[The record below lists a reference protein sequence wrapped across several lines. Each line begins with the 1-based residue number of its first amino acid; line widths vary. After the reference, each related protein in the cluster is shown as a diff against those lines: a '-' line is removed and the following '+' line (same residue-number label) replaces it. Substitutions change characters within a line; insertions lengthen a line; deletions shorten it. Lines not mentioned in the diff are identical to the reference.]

1 MAKRSNKL
9 TGNATKPITDF
20 FKPKSLS
27 QSSSLATVASN
38 SDAPSSSEPTV
49 SSIASSQIF
58 LSQFSSS
65 THPPRV
71 IHIQEKLQS
80 RVLEDTTSLR
90 KVSWSPTKPMV
101 QTVSSTS
108 SLKRSR
114 SPDTQSPGL
123 NPLPLRRIQKPLPGT
138 CSSPARRNAKFDTDS
153 NRERDSVV
161 YVKRMVRSA

>member
-38 SDAPSSSEPTV
+38 LDAPSSLEPTV
-49 SSIASSQIF
+49 SFIASSQIS

-71 IHIQEKLQS
+71 IHMQEKFQS
-80 RVLEDTTSLR
+80 RVFEDTTSLR
-90 KVSWSPTKPMV
+90 KVLRSPTKPMV
-101 QTVSSTS
+101 QTAVSSTS

-114 SPDTQSPGL
+114 SPDTQPPVLS
-123 NPLPLRRIQKPLPGT
+123 PLPLRHIQKPLPET
-138 CSSPARRNAKFDTDS
+138 CNSPARRNGKIE
-153 NRERDSVV
+153 ERDSVV
-161 YVKRMVRSA
+161 YVKRMVRSG